1 MVAATIGS
9 HWVDMRPKHRMIP
22 TPAGTKKN
30 PRLRVRKSAKVS
42 TCDNLIMPHSSEVAS
57 KTIPIMLLG
66 TGTPVSQT
74 TSSPMAR
81 KQKRTAHCKIKF
93 MTAKIIICDYSAIIL
108 IGDILS
114 GFLYL
119 CHSRI

>member
-1 MVAATIGS
+1 MS
-9 HWVDMRPKHRMIP
+9 PKHRIIP

-30 PRLRVRKSAKVS
+30 PRLRVRKSAKVL
-42 TCDNLIMPHSSEVAS
+42 TCDNLIMPHSSEAAS
-57 KTIPIMLLG
+57 ITIPIMLLG

-74 TSSPMAR
+74 ISSPMAR

-93 MTAKIIICDYSAIIL
+93 MTAKVIICNYSTIIPA
-108 IGDILS
+108 GDILS

-119 CHSRI
+119 CHKRIRFLN